1 MKKCMTLV
9 ILSLITLMVSA
20 QTDFSGKW
28 KLNKEKSTLNEQFSM
43 APPEMIIVHTGN
55 DMDVEK
61 HVSFDGNEFT
71 IKDKYTL
78 DGKECINQGMMDT
91 KKKSTAVFSEDKTS
105 LTIISKMSMDDGS
118 DMTIKEVYLIENGN
132 LVLNS
137 SSSSSW
143 GEMKEKMVYDKQ

>member
-1 MKKCMTLV
+1 MKKCITLV
-9 ILSLITLMVSA
+9 ILSLITLIVSA

-43 APPEMIIVHTGN
+43 APPEMIIIQAGN

-78 DGKECINQGMMDT
+78 DGNECINQGMMDT

-118 DMTIKEVYLIENGN
+118 DMTIKEVYIIENGN